1 MPKKFQ
7 IACIQASIEIIDDP
21 ARKDDVIARNIQRGL
36 DVAEAAVVR
45 DEARVVVFPEAWFQG
60 FNHKRSP
67 EDWET
72 VCIEIPGPETEVIG
86 AFAREH
92 QVYVAGAAFER
103 DPDWPDVWFTS
114 GFIVGPSGA
123 VELRYRKFHEHNVEG
138 LIPSVCPADVYTE
151 YVRRYGEDSL
161 FPVLETPYGRLAM
174 IVEHDVNFFELSRC
188 LTFRGAEILLHP
200 TTETSGPL
208 AETRDQVRRSRSYEN
223 LVYVASANAG
233 ALYGRYSAAQ
243 ATRGGS
249 TVINYLGHV
258 DARIDG
264 AGESVLV
271 STLDLDRLRRRR
283 TEVFMNFPA
292 QVKSELFGRE
302 FEKQTFMLK
311 DTGRG
316 TRETAEATIR
326 RLQDEGVLAPPDPT
340 RD

>member
-21 ARKDDVIARNIQRGL
+21 ECRDDVIARNLQRGL

-45 DEARVVVFPEAWFQG
+45 DEARLVVFPEAWFQG
-60 FNHKRSP
+60 FNHRRTAG
-67 EDWET
+67 DWKT
-72 VCIEIPGPETEVIG
+72 VCIEIPGPETDVIG
-86 AFAREH
+86 AFARQH

-103 DPDWPDVWFTS
+103 DPEWPEVWFTS

-123 VELRYRKFHEHNVEG
+123 VELRYRKCHEHNVEG

-151 YVRRYGEDSL
+151 YVRRYGGDSL
-161 FPVLETPYGRLAM
+161 FPVLDTPYGRLAT
-174 IVEHDVNFFELSRC
+174 IVEHDVNFFELSRS

-200 TTETSGPL
+200 TAEANGPL
-208 AETRDQVRRSRSYEN
+208 AGTRDQVRRSRAYEN
-223 LVYVASANAG
+223 LVYLASANAG
-233 ALYGRYSAAQ
+233 ALSGRYSAAQ

-249 TVINYLGHV
+249 TVVNYLGHV

-302 FEKQTFMLK
+302 FEKRIFMPA
-311 DTGRG
+311 DAAGGVRA
-316 TRETAEATIR
+316 TAEAAIR
-326 RLQDEGVLAPPDPT
+326 RLQDEGVLAPPDPPGG
-340 RD
+340 

>member
-1 MPKKFQ
+1 MPNKFQ

-21 ARKDDVIARNIQRGL
+21 AYKGDVIARNLQRGL

-67 EDWET
+67 EDWKT

-103 DPDWPDVWFTS
+103 DPDWLDVWFTT

-223 LVYVASANAG
+223 LVYLASANAG
-233 ALYGRYSAAQ
+233 ALHGRYSAAQ

-302 FEKQTFMLK
+302 FGKQILMPK
-311 DTGRG
+311 DAGRG
-316 TRETAEATIR
+316 TRETAEANIR
-326 RLQDEGVLAPPDPT
+326 RLQDEGVLAPPDST
-340 RD
+340 ND